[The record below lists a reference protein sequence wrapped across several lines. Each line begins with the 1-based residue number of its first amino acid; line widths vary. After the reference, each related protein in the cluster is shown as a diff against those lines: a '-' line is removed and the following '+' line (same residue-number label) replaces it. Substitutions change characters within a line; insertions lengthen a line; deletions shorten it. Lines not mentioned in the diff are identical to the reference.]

1 MPRRAALTQI
11 QGYNAPRMRSAVP
24 LTQAVTSG
32 DANAV
37 RAALATGADVNE
49 RNNGGQTALILAVI
63 FGHTD
68 LVRLLVKSGA
78 NPHLRDNLGLDAVEW
93 AQRRGLSLEL
103 FGSTAAPPEKIRI
116 NEQPSV
122 APETPVDTDE
132 KSRKWLA
139 GVKQRIQEQAA
150 QKAQPAIRHEP
161 VIQPAPAPPPPPKP
175 EPKPEPVVAAPEPA
189 SKPERK
195 PEPPVVAASSSPTR
209 KRCPKCNAIYNSE
222 LVAYC
227 AHHFVRLVDAEE
239 PIFEPPAS
247 TTSAITSSPLL
258 WMLVLATV
266 SIAAFTGYMIM
277 SQLSRVIIPDSAATA
292 QQQPRSSLKGT
303 PVAGG
308 DLAGRALTLSAA
320 ECPVFDGDPLSRS
333 NEVSK
338 TVNVHVKL
346 DKAGK
351 VYWARA
357 EGGNEALRN
366 AATEAATHST
376 FSADKL
382 RPRETE
388 GTITYTFA
396 P

>member
-1 MPRRAALTQI
+1 MS
-11 QGYNAPRMRSAVP
+11 SAVP

-37 RAALATGADVNE
+37 KAALATGADVNE

-63 FGHTD
+63 FGHTE

-93 AQRRGLSLEL
+93 AQRRGLPMDL
-103 FGSTAAPPEKIRI
+103 FSSNAAPAGKIRVS
-116 NEQPSV
+116 EEPAPPS
-122 APETPVDTDE
+122 ETPIDTDE

-150 QKAQPAIRHEP
+150 QKVQPLIP
-161 VIQPAPAPPPPPKP
+161 
-175 EPKPEPVVAAPEPA
+175 PKPEPVVVAPEPV
-189 SKPERK
+189 SKPE
-195 PEPPVVAASSSPTR
+195 PTVIAAPSPTPSPTR

-227 AHHFVRLVDAEE
+227 AHHFVRLVDADEA
-239 PIFEPPAS
+239 IFEPRPSA
-247 TTSAITSSPLL
+247 TSAITSSPLL

-266 SIAAFTGYMIM
+266 SVAAFTGYMIT

-292 QQQPRSSLKGT
+292 QQQPRSYLKGT

-320 ECPVFDGDPLSRS
+320 ECPVFDGDPLSRA

-338 TVNVHVKL
+338 TVSVRVKL

-357 EGGNEALRN
+357 EGGNQALRN
-366 AATEAATHST
+366 AATEAATQST
-376 FSADKL
+376 FSADKA

>member
-1 MPRRAALTQI
+1 MS
-11 QGYNAPRMRSAVP
+11 SAVP

-37 RAALATGADVNE
+37 KAALATGADVNE

-63 FGHTD
+63 FGHTE

-103 FGSTAAPPEKIRI
+103 FGSNASPAEPIRQIRVEEPP
-116 NEQPSV
+116 
-122 APETPVDTDE
+122 AETPIDTDE

-150 QKAQPAIRHEP
+150 QKVQP
-161 VIQPAPAPPPPPKP
+161 VVQPEPAPPPKPPPPPPSKP
-175 EPKPEPVVAAPEPA
+175 EPEPVLVAPKPKPEPVPKPEPA
-189 SKPERK
+189 AVA
-195 PEPPVVAASSSPTR
+195 PPSSPTR

-227 AHHFVRLVDAEE
+227 AHHFVRLVDADEA
-239 PIFEPPAS
+239 IFEPRPSA
-247 TTSAITSSPLL
+247 TSAITSSPLL

-266 SIAAFTGYMIM
+266 SVAAFTGYMIT

-292 QQQPRSSLKGT
+292 QQQPRSYLKGA

-320 ECPVFDGDPLSRS
+320 QCPVFDGDPLSRA

-338 TVNVHVKL
+338 TVSVHVKL

-357 EGGNEALRN
+357 EGGNQALRN
-366 AATEAATHST
+366 AATEAATQST
-376 FSADKL
+376 FSADKA